1 MAHKLYSLTLLLCL
15 SISAL
20 AQTSDDI
27 GKIVLGVRFEETA
40 TKETQFSRAILE
52 DKLVKFASMAGYSSF
67 SDCAFFVS
75 PNVVINSIDVAE
87 GGMKN
92 VYIVRGELYLAIVD
106 AMNGTVYSSNSY
118 DFKGSATKKEK
129 AVKNAL
135 LNIDYSNVSSSFS
148 EAKKK
153 ILSYYESHI
162 DAYFAQ
168 AEASVANGNYDEAI
182 TYLMMV
188 PEELTS
194 LHSKAMER
202 AMTVYNRRDEAI
214 RQQMLSEQRNSNNE
228 ILTTASSYLAMHQP
242 QEALKILWNYQR
254 GQEDLDKQYESLIK
268 RAEQQVSASEREALR
283 KEERAYQDS
292 RRREDRA
299 WSEYTK
305 DAQHRRNMDK
315 ADVAYR
321 KQKLGATERVVHHG
335 ISSSERV
342 VHHQLNTEQQRIRA
356 LKDVASEY
364 LRNNPNRVDYFRIR
378 F

>member
-1 MAHKLYSLTLLLCL
+1 MAHKLYSLAMLLCC
-15 SISAL
+15 SICAL

-40 TKETQFSRAILE
+40 SEETQSNREILE

-67 SDCAFFVS
+67 SDCAFCIS
-75 PNVVINSIDVAE
+75 PNVVINSVDVAE

-92 VYIVRGELYLAIVD
+92 VYVVRGELYLTIMDAI
-106 AMNGTVYSSNSY
+106 NGTVYSSNSCN
-118 DFKGSATKKEK
+118 FKGSATKKETAIK
-129 AVKNAL
+129 KAL
-135 LNIDYSNVSSSFS
+135 LNIDYSNVAASFN
-148 EAKKK
+148 EAKQK
-153 ILSYYESHI
+153 ILSYYEAHI
-162 DAYFAQ
+162 DVYFAQ

-202 AMTVYNRRDEAI
+202 ALKVYSRREEAI
-214 RQQMLSEQRNSNNE
+214 RQQILSEQRSSNNE
-228 ILTTASSYLAMHQP
+228 ILTTANSYLAMHKAQD
-242 QEALKILWNYQR
+242 ALKVLWNYQR
-254 GQEDLDKQYESLIK
+254 GQEDLDKQYEALVK
-268 RAEQQVSASEREALR
+268 KAEQQVSASEREALR
-283 KEERAYQDS
+283 KEELAYQDS

-299 WSEYTK
+299 WSEYQK
-305 DAQHRRNMDK
+305 DAQHRRNMEQANVD
-315 ADVAYR
+315 YR
-321 KQKLGATERVVHHG
+321 EQRLETVERVAHH
-335 ISSSERV
+335 E
-342 VHHQLNTEQQRIRA
+342 LNNEQQRIRA